1 MTSFKRDK
9 IDELLAAL
17 DKGRRL
23 SKRQKDLADILGL
36 VEVNNHLISLVPET
50 LKRNWLFNGDFIVF
64 PI

>member
-50 LKRNWLFNGDFIVF
+50 LKKKLDI
-64 PI
+64 

>member
-9 IDELLAAL
+9 INELLAAL

-50 LKRNWLFNGDFIVF
+50 LKRNWIFNGDL
-64 PI
+64 